1 MPEATSTSDAP
12 SSPLADGIAIVGYSF
27 RLPQD
32 VDNDDSLWE
41 ALESRRNL
49 RTDWPESRIN
59 PESFTKNAST
69 KIPAH
74 GGHFL
79 HESLGAFDA
88 PFFSL
93 TAQEAASMDPM
104 QRWTLEE
111 SYRAFENAGI
121 PVENLR
127 GSSTAVFSASMLED
141 KARMVAMDPENT
153 ERTAVTGSTVA
164 CIIPN
169 RVSWY
174 FDLRGPSMHVNTAC
188 SSSLSAIDMACK
200 MLQSGDASCA
210 LVTASNICL
219 DPSIFQM
226 LSNQNFLS
234 PDGLCYSFDHRANG
248 YARGEG
254 VIAFVLKPIA
264 AAVQSGDMIRAVIR
278 STASNQDGHSPVL
291 TQPSLQ
297 AQEALIRHVYKRA
310 NLSFNETRYVEAHG
324 TGTPVGDPIEA
335 KAIGR
340 VFRKYRSL
348 QSPLYIGSIK
358 ANIGHLEG
366 ASGLA
371 SLIKAILILEKG
383 IIPPQALMEEVN
395 PAIDAEFFAI
405 EIPKEK
411 ISWPSS
417 GLRRVSVNSFGF
429 GGSNTHVILDD
440 ALHYLESH
448 ELIGNHCT
456 FPQPGDMTQATSM
469 ECNSLKN
476 GHSSVE
482 NIIPALTDMEFSKL
496 QNSIPQ
502 LLVWTASDKR
512 AAERIVTQYKSLL
525 SEGKFSEANT
535 LRRLAFTLSD
545 HRSKMLW
552 RSFAMVQAPNE
563 GQIDWTIQ
571 PIKPVRS
578 SNQPGL
584 AFIFTGQGAQ
594 YVGMGLE
601 LIQYHV
607 FANSLRRMDQHFSDF
622 GCSWSIFDE
631 LRNAD
636 KIDLPEY
643 SQPLLTALQIALVDL
658 LNSFGIVPK
667 AVVGHSSGEIAA
679 AYAIGALS
687 LSSACRVAY
696 FRGKLTDRL
705 RAAISGSPGAMLAI
719 NIEEGQVESY
729 FTKSQ
734 LDTQSQVTI
743 ACVNSP
749 SNCTLS
755 GPEEVINEIKSQADI
770 DGIFS
775 QKVNTGVAYHSPA
788 MNAISDEYNSLTG
801 LLECSNSSERAK
813 PGSIPMVSSVTGQVV
828 SPKTLAKAQYWV
840 DNLVSP
846 VRFSDAVQNL
856 TQKTSTL
863 RAGIGS
869 ITDLVEIGPHSALRR
884 PVRDTIQ
891 QPGNQHKDHRY
902 HASLQK
908 GHSSVESVMNLAGQ
922 LFCVGYQLSIS
933 TVNHHS
939 VTTPP
944 LFLTNCPSYPFDRS
958 NNYWKES
965 RISRDFR
972 LRESVHGET
981 LGVPVSDWNPIEPR
995 WRNFLSVETT
1005 PWLAQHKISDT
1016 VIYPAAG
1023 ILLLAM
1029 EAARQTVTSDDIISG
1044 YLVKEIDF
1052 LSPIVIAET
1061 WEERTETQVCLRRT
1075 DRKTA
1080 HNVPEFDIAIFS
1092 YYRGK
1097 WTKCCKA
1104 VIQIEI
1110 NDLSSLGRSGRLQ
1123 AESHVSNEIKEAKKL
1138 CTRPLDSYVVY
1149 NDASSYGLQYGEMFQ
1164 QLQDMSWDGE
1174 KRFTAALDVAQ
1185 KKFQTRSLVHP
1196 AVLDTLFQVLV
1207 LSADHKRVGR
1217 IPVRLVDAWFSSSGW
1232 QHPECGSIG
1241 LLGKSDRNSSNLNAS
1256 RGNSEGSAYAV
1267 DENGQ
1272 ILCHIKSA
1280 SLATVTKNVE
1290 EQKKLIHRIEWK
1302 PQLSMLEPKQW
1313 ARLTHPTS
1321 EDGATMARN
1330 FAKLRYVLD
1339 IAVIHTVKK
1348 VSQTD
1353 VPKNLSRHFEWLQRH
1368 FQNLPL
1374 QQRLEGEA
1382 TNDLQLEAKLC
1393 EVDSVLPDWKVYT
1406 ACARDLTKIMTG
1418 EINPLELIF
1427 NSDLADLFYAAL
1439 FKNICTDGRLQRV
1452 LDLASHSDPAMKILE
1467 VGAGTGGMTRHVI
1480 SALNERDSRTGTAS
1494 FSEYTYTDVSPMFLD
1509 RGRSRWS
1516 DLEAEGRMKFQ
1527 TFDMNRS
1534 FESQGFVP
1542 ASYDLIIAG
1551 SVLHATPDLEAAI
1564 QNVRKALKPGGHL
1577 ILLEAIKPN
1586 DVITNFMA
1594 GLVPGWWVAR
1604 EKWRPHSPAITEIM
1618 WHHYLRN
1625 NGFSGNDLVIKDY
1638 ENEDSQF
1645 VSIILTTAVED
1656 TPEVHETS
1664 STISNI
1670 TLLVDAEQTEQ
1681 LEMAKRVRDHL
1692 GLRNNATINILPFD
1706 ETKLQQPQVVPASQ
1720 IVFVS
1725 LVEFHKPLL
1734 AKLTEDG
1741 FAALRVLTEI
1751 SRKLLWIT
1759 AYAPDDLLAPEYGV
1773 AQGFFRTLRGEQPNN
1788 QFVNLSVD
1796 GESDLDV
1803 VVNGIRRVLEASFGS
1818 SQSDELEYVMRDGI
1832 LMTGRVTENPTGNK
1846 ALHQALSSQVQ
1857 KIHWGE
1863 AGPLELSLS
1872 DKEVDN
1878 SVQFVQDTTY
1888 QTPVAH
1894 GEIEIEAKAWSLS
1907 RTNTNDGIFS
1917 DSCAGLVT
1925 RVGPGCDESIQLGDR
1940 VYMFTVNSLRKYPRA
1955 HQTAVVKLPESVSLE
1970 TASFVI
1976 GPKITASYALIE
1988 IARIEEG
1995 DKVLI
2000 HSAASEVGMMA
2011 VRLAQQRG
2019 ADVYATSAS
2028 VRQTELLLDLLKI
2041 PANHVFSSR
2050 DRQFAADVSHATDG
2064 AGVDVVLSPLVEKNM
2079 LNASCE
2085 CLAPGGRF
2093 IVIGHANVTESLT
2106 LPPGLLS
2113 KNITFSIIDLAR
2125 LPKVLKRLI
2134 QGAFIS
2140 LIEMKIQAPQPKI
2153 LYSISQAE
2161 DAFRLLQS
2169 EAMLDRVII
2178 SAEPGDVIMEL
2189 TQAHVSQC
2197 LDHSASYLVAGGFG
2211 GLGLAII
2218 EWMVERGAKYL
2229 IILSRSGAKSRAAI
2243 ETVTRLVAR
2252 GVKILSPRCD
2262 LSSEASLAEVL
2273 EESAQT
2279 MPPIKGCINAAMVLQ
2294 DGIFQENMSFEKW
2307 EITLRSK
2314 VETSWNLHRL
2324 LPRGLDFFILLSS
2337 LAGPV
2342 GMMGS
2347 SNYAGACSFQD
2358 ELARYRV
2365 GLGEAALS
2373 IDIGWMRDIGIIA
2386 ENKAYQRQRQDAGDF
2401 RPIEGS
2407 ELLALLDV
2415 YLNRRIPQQSPDDT
2429 QVLLGLL
2436 TPADHLLEGNTPPSM
2451 LERPLFS
2458 SYTYLPNSGTID
2470 PYSSTKNYSSRFR
2483 QSPDA
2488 GERVQIVLEALST
2501 KLARTMSISV
2511 EDVEP
2516 SKPLSKYGVD
2526 SLMSVDLR
2534 NWIGKEFG
2542 ATVAVFDIM
2551 GEEPLASIADL
2562 VVSKSIL

>member
-1 MPEATSTSDAP
+1 MPEATSTSRAP
-12 SSPLADGIAIVGYSF
+12 SIPPADGIAIVGYSF
-27 RLPQD
+27 KLPQD

-49 RTDWPESRIN
+49 RTEWPTSRIN
-59 PESFTKNAST
+59 PESFTNNASI
-69 KIPAH
+69 K
-74 GGHFL
+74 
-79 HESLGAFDA
+79 
-88 PFFSL
+88 
-93 TAQEAASMDPM
+93 AASMDPM

-121 PVENLR
+121 PVESLR

-141 KARMVAMDPENT
+141 KARMAAIDPENT
-153 ERTAVTGSTVA
+153 ERTVVTGSTVA
-164 CIIPN
+164 CLIPN

-234 PDGLCYSFDHRANG
+234 PDSLCYSFDHRANG

-254 VIAFVLKPIA
+254 VIAFVLKPIF
-264 AAVQSGDMIRAVIR
+264 AAVQSGDMIRAIIR

-297 AQEALIRHVYKRA
+297 AQEELIRHVYKRA
-310 NLSFNETRYVEAHG
+310 KLSFHETRYVEAHG

-340 VFRKYRSL
+340 VFRKFRSS
-348 QSPLYIGSIK
+348 QSPLYVGSIK

-371 SLIKAILILEKG
+371 SLLKAILILERG
-383 IIPPQALMEEVN
+383 IIPPQALMEKVN

-405 EIPKEK
+405 EIPKES
-411 ISWPSS
+411 IIWPTS

-448 ELIGNHCT
+448 DLAGNHRT
-456 FPQPGDMTQATSM
+456 ASKPGDVTQATDMGWIYS
-469 ECNSLKN
+469 KN
-476 GHSSVE
+476 GDSGNE
-482 NIIPALTDMEFSKL
+482 NMMPTLAAMRLSNLHKCP
-496 QNSIPQ
+496 PQ
-502 LLVWTASDKR
+502 LLVWTGSDKR
-512 AAERIVTQYKSLL
+512 AVERIVNQYKGLL
-525 SEGKFSEANT
+525 SGGQFSEATT

-545 HRSKMLW
+545 RRSQMLW
-552 RSFAMVQAPNE
+552 RSFAMIGAPNG
-563 GQIDWTIQ
+563 GQVNWTIQ
-571 PIKPVRS
+571 PVKPVRS
-578 SNQPGL
+578 SSQPGL

-594 YVGMGLE
+594 YVEMGLE
-601 LIQYHV
+601 LIQYRV
-607 FANSLRRMDQHFSDF
+607 FANSLRRIDQHFADF
-622 GCSWSIFDE
+622 GCSWSIFGRQDIERGPRVSSMVLSIANRLADE

-643 SQPLLTALQIALVDL
+643 SQPMLTALQIALVDL

-679 AYAIGALS
+679 AYTTGALS

-696 FRGKLTDRL
+696 FRGKLTDQL
-705 RAAISGSPGAMLAI
+705 RAASTASPGAMLAI
-719 NIEEGQVESY
+719 NIAEGQVKSY
-729 FTKSQ
+729 LMKSQ
-734 LDTQSQVTI
+734 LDAQSQVTI

-755 GPEEVINEIKSQADI
+755 GPEEVISEIKSQADL
-770 DGIFS
+770 DGVFS
-775 QKVNTGVAYHSPA
+775 QKVNTGVAYHSPS

-801 LLECSNSSERAK
+801 PLECSNSPERAK
-813 PGSIPMVSSVTGQVV
+813 PGSIPMVSSVTGQVA
-828 SPKTLAKAQYWV
+828 SPKTLVKAQYWV

-846 VRFSDAVQNL
+846 VRFADAVQLL

-884 PVRDTIQ
+884 AVRDTIE
-891 QPGNQHKDHRY
+891 QPGNKNKEHRY

-908 GHSSVESVMNLAGQ
+908 SQSSLESIMNLAGQ
-922 LFCVGYQLSIS
+922 LFCIGHKLSVS
-933 TVNHHS
+933 TVNRHS

-944 LFLTNCPSYPFDRS
+944 SFLTNCPSYPFDRS

-972 LRESVHGET
+972 LRESVYGET
-981 LGVPVSDWNPIEPR
+981 LGVPVSDWNPFEPR

-1029 EAARQTVTSDDIISG
+1029 EAARQIVPSNDNING
-1044 YLVKEIDF
+1044 YFVKEIDF
-1052 LSPIVIAET
+1052 LSPIIIAET
-1061 WEERTETQVCLRRT
+1061 WEERTETQVCLRQIDKRT
-1075 DRKTA
+1075 A
-1080 HNVPEFDIAIFS
+1080 NMPEFDIAIFS

-1104 VIQIEI
+1104 IIQVEI
-1110 NDLSSLGRSGRLQ
+1110 NGQNSRLQ
-1123 AESHVSNEIKEAKKL
+1123 TESNVSDEFKEAKKL
-1138 CTRPLDSYVVY
+1138 CTRPLESYVVY
-1149 NDASSYGLQYGEMFQ
+1149 NDATRYGLQYGEMFQ

-1174 KRFTAALDVAQ
+1174 KRFFALLDVT
-1185 KKFQTRSLVHP
+1185 KNKLQTRSLVHP
-1196 AVLDTLFQVLV
+1196 AVLDTLFQALV

-1217 IPVRLVDAWFSSSGW
+1217 IPVRLVDAWFASSGW
-1232 QHPECGSIG
+1232 QHPECGSIR
-1241 LLGKSDRNSSNLNAS
+1241 LLGKF
-1256 RGNSEGSAYAV
+1256 EGSTSDLGSSKRTSGGRAYAV
-1267 DENGQ
+1267 TENGR
-1272 ILCHIKSA
+1272 ILCYIKNA
-1280 SLATVTKNVE
+1280 SLATVTKDVE

-1302 PQLSMLEPKQW
+1302 PQLGMLEPDQW
-1313 ARLTHPTS
+1313 VHLMHHTP
-1321 EDGATMARN
+1321 EDGATIARN
-1330 FAKLRYVLD
+1330 FVKLRYVLD
-1339 IAVIHTVKK
+1339 IAIIKAVSK
-1348 VSQTD
+1348 VSQNEI
-1353 VPKNLSRHFEWLQRH
+1353 PKNLSRHFEWLQRH

-1374 QQRLEGEA
+1374 HRRLEGES

-1427 NSDLADLFYAAL
+1427 NSDLADTFYAAL
-1439 FKNICTDGRLQRV
+1439 FRNICTDGRLQRV
-1452 LDLASHSDPAMKILE
+1452 LDLASHSDPAMRILE
-1467 VGAGTGGMTRHVI
+1467 VGAGTGGMTRHVM
-1480 SALNERDSRTGTAS
+1480 SALKERDSRAGTRS

-1527 TFDMNRS
+1527 TFDMNRP

-1551 SVLHATPDLEAAI
+1551 SVLHATPDLEATI
-1564 QNVRKALKPGGHL
+1564 RNIRKALKPGGHL

-1604 EKWRPHSPAITEIM
+1604 EKWRYHSPAITETM

-1625 NGFSGNDLVIKDY
+1625 NGFSGNDLVIRDY

-1645 VSIILTTAVED
+1645 VSIILTTALED
-1656 TPEVHETS
+1656 RPEVHETS

-1670 TLLVDAEQTEQ
+1670 TLLVDDEQCEQ
-1681 LEMAKRVRDHL
+1681 LEMAKRLSQHL
-1692 GLRNNATINILPFD
+1692 GLRTNSTINILPFD
-1706 ETKLQQPQVVPASQ
+1706 EAKLQQPQAKPNSET
-1720 IVFVS
+1720 IFVS
-1725 LVEFHKPLL
+1725 LVEVYKPLL
-1734 AKLTEDG
+1734 ARLTKDG
-1741 FAALRVLTEI
+1741 FAALRALNRI
-1751 SRKLLWIT
+1751 SRRLLWVT
-1759 AYAPDDLLAPEYGV
+1759 ANVPDDPLAPEYGV
-1773 AQGFFRTLRGEQPNN
+1773 AQGFFRTLRGEQPSNH
-1788 QFVNLSVD
+1788 FVNLSVD
-1796 GESDLDV
+1796 SEYDLDTV
-1803 VVNGIRRVLEASFGS
+1803 VSGTARVLEASFGS
-1818 SQSDELEYVMRDGI
+1818 AQSDELEYVMRDGI
-1832 LMTGRVTENPTGNK
+1832 LMTGRVVENSVSNN
-1846 ALHQALSSQVQ
+1846 ALHRVLSPQVQ
-1857 KIHWGE
+1857 KIPWGD

-1872 DKEVDN
+1872 GKEVDN

-1888 QTPVAH
+1888 RTIVASD
-1894 GEIEIEAKAWSLS
+1894 EIEIEAKAWSLS
-1907 RTNTNDGIFS
+1907 RTDSHGGISS

-1925 RVGPGCDESIQLGDR
+1925 RVGPGCDESIRLGDR
-1940 VYMFTVNSLRKYPRA
+1940 VYMYAINPLRKYPRA
-1955 HQTAVVKLPESVSLE
+1955 HQTAVVKIPESVSLE
-1970 TASFVI
+1970 TACSII
-1976 GPKITASYALIE
+1976 GPKIAAFYAMIE

-1995 DKVLI
+1995 QTVLI
-2000 HSAASEVGMMA
+2000 HSAASDVGRIA
-2011 VRLAQQRG
+2011 VRLAQQQG
-2019 ADVYATSAS
+2019 AHVYATSAS
-2028 VRQTELLLDLLKI
+2028 VRQTDLLVNVLKI
-2041 PANHVFSSR
+2041 PADNVFSSR
-2050 DRQFAADVSHATDG
+2050 DHQFAADVLQATDG
-2064 AGVDVVLSPLVEKNM
+2064 AGVDVVLNSLVEKDM
-2079 LNASCE
+2079 LDESCE

-2093 IVIGHANVTESLT
+2093 IAIGHVNFAENLT
-2106 LPPGLLS
+2106 LSLGILS
-2113 KNITFSIIDLAR
+2113 KNIIFSIIDLAD
-2125 LPKVLKRLI
+2125 LPKVLKQLARD
-2134 QGAFIS
+2134 AFIS
-2140 LIEMKIQAPQPKI
+2140 LIEAKIQAPQPKI

-2161 DAFRLLQS
+2161 DAFRLLQG
-2169 EAMLDRVII
+2169 EEMLDRVII
-2178 SAEPGDVIMEL
+2178 SAESGDVISGLIE
-2189 TQAHVSQC
+2189 AHVSQC
-2197 LDHSASYLVAGGFG
+2197 FDDSASYLVAGGFG
-2211 GLGLAII
+2211 GLGIAII

-2262 LSSEASLAEVL
+2262 LSSESSLTKAL
-2273 EESAQT
+2273 EEAAQT
-2279 MPPIKGCINAAMVLQ
+2279 MPPINGCINAAMVLQ

-2347 SNYAGACSFQD
+2347 SNYAGGCSFQD

-2407 ELLALLDV
+2407 ELLALLDI
-2415 YLNRRIPQQSPDDT
+2415 YISRKNSQKLPDDT
-2429 QVLLGLL
+2429 QILLGLL

-2451 LERPLFS
+2451 LGRPLFS

-2470 PYSSTKNYSSRFR
+2470 LYSSTKNYSSRFR
-2483 QSPDA
+2483 QSTDS
-2488 GERVQIVLEALST
+2488 GERVQIVLEALSA

-2562 VVSKSIL
+2562 VVAKTIL